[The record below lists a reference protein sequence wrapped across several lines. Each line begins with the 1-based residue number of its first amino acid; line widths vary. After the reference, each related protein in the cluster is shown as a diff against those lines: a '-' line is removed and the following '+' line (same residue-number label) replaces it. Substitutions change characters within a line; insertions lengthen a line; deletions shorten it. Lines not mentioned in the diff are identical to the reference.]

1 MRSILYS
8 LFLFVVLSVY
18 PARGG
23 FGQDTVK
30 RINSQNITDSLPTHS
45 AVVRN
50 SNTNKKY
57 SLSKESLAPHF
68 KLSSLL
74 RGFFGV
80 LAFISIAF
88 VLSNNRKLISWKLVI
103 TGLFAQIVLAFLI
116 LYFAPIRYLFE
127 LCGKGFVKLL
137 DFTRV
142 GSEFIF
148 GGLLNVKS
156 IGFVFAFEVLPI
168 IVFVAALM
176 SLFFYFGIIQ
186 RIVYWLAL
194 LLSKSF
200 RLSGPESLDV
210 AGTIFLGQ
218 NEAPLMVKNYL
229 NGMNRSEI
237 MLVMTAGMSMMA
249 GSVLAAYINFLG
261 GDDPVQKLLFAKHLL
276 AASVMAA
283 PGAVVM
289 AKILVPQDQ
298 PVNQDVF
305 LPKHSAGRNVFDALS
320 SGTSDGIKLAVTVA
334 GMLIVFLALIAMGNY
349 ILFKIGLLTHLNEA
363 ILSISAGKYKGLS
376 LQFLLGYAFSPL
388 IWLTG
393 ICKQDVTLVGR
404 LLGEKIILT
413 EFIGYLSLADL
424 KASGAFLQER
434 TIVMATYILCGFA
447 NFASIGIQVG
457 GIGSLAPGI
466 RHLLS
471 INAMKALIGGTLTSL
486 MSATIV
492 GMILG

>member
-1 MRSILYS
+1 MRQLVYSSLLFILFSI
-8 LFLFVVLSVY
+8 F
-18 PARGG
+18 PARIGTA
-23 FGQDTVK
+23 Q
-30 RINSQNITDSLPTHS
+30 DSLNL
-45 AVVRN
+45 RN
-50 SNTNKKY
+50 SASPTNSLSAFSRDTSRILVHKKY
-57 SLSKESLAPHF
+57 SLNSTSLRPRL
-68 KLSSLL
+68 KLSSLA
-74 RGFFGV
+74 RGLFGI
-80 LAFISIAF
+80 LAFIGIAF
-88 VLSNNRKLISWKLVI
+88 FLSNNRKLISWKLVI
-103 TGLFAQIVLAFLI
+103 TGLLMQIVLAFSI
-116 LYFAPIRYLFE
+116 IYFAPIRYLFE
-127 LCGKGFVKLL
+127 FFGRGFVKLL
-137 DFTRV
+137 DFTRA
-142 GSEFIF
+142 GSEFLF

-168 IVFVAALM
+168 IVFIAALM
-176 SLFFYFGIIQ
+176 SLLFYFGIIQ
-186 RIVYWLAL
+186 RVVYWFAL
-194 LLSKSF
+194 VLSRSF

-210 AGTIFLGQ
+210 AGTVFLGQ

-229 NGMNRSEI
+229 NGMNRSEV
-237 MLVMTAGMSMMA
+237 MLIMTAGMSMMA

-261 GDDPVQKLLFAKHLL
+261 GDDPVQRLLFAKHLL

-298 PVNQDVF
+298 PVNKDVF
-305 LPKHSAGRNVFDALS
+305 LPKHIVGRNIFDALS
-320 SGTSDGIKLAVTVA
+320 SGTADGIKLAVTVS
-334 GMLIVFLALIAMGNY
+334 GMLIVFLALIAMTNY
-349 ILFKIGLLTHLNEA
+349 IFSKFGTIGHLNE
-363 ILSISAGKYKGLS
+363 IIKLNSAGKYDQLS
-376 LQFLLGYAFSPL
+376 LQFVLGYAFAPL

-393 ICKQDVTLVGR
+393 ICQQDVILVGR

-457 GIGSLAPGI
+457 GIGSIAPGI

-471 INAMKALIGGTLTSL
+471 ENAIKALIGGTLTSL
-486 MSATIV
+486 ISATII

>member
-1 MRSILYS
+1 MRPVFYSFLLFILISI
-8 LFLFVVLSVY
+8 F
-18 PARGG
+18 PARSGSV
-23 FGQDTVK
+23 Q
-30 RINSQNITDSLPTHS
+30 DSLKHTS
-45 AVVRN
+45 TVILTN
-50 SNTNKKY
+50 SLPATSFNSGTSQIHKKY
-57 SLSKESLAPHF
+57 ALSNESLNPQF
-68 KLSSLL
+68 KLSAIL
-74 RGFFGV
+74 RGFLGI
-80 LAFISIAF
+80 LAFIGIAF
-88 VLSNNRKLISWKLVI
+88 LLSNNRKFISWKLVI
-103 TGLFAQIVLAFLI
+103 TGLLMQMLLAFSI

-127 LCGKGFVKLL
+127 FFGKGFVKLL
-137 DFTRV
+137 DFTRA

-156 IGFVFAFEVLPI
+156 LGFVFAFEVLPI
-168 IVFVAALM
+168 IVFIAALM
-176 SLFFYFGIIQ
+176 SLLFYFGIIQ

-194 LLSKSF
+194 LLSRSF

-229 NGMNRSEI
+229 NGMNRSEV
-237 MLVMTAGMSMMA
+237 MLIMTAGMSMMA

-261 GDDPVQKLLFAKHLL
+261 GDDPLQRLLFAKHLL

-298 PVNQDVF
+298 PVNNDVF
-305 LPKHSAGRNVFDALS
+305 LPKHMVGRNVFDALS
-320 SGTSDGIKLAVTVA
+320 TGTADGIKLAVTVA
-334 GMLIVFLALIAMGNY
+334 GMLIVFLALIAMANY
-349 ILFKIGLLTHLNEA
+349 FLAKFGLIGHLNEA
-363 ILSISAGKYKGLS
+363 ILAGSGGKYNQLS
-376 LQFLLGYAFSPL
+376 LQFLLGYAFAPL
-388 IWLTG
+388 VWLTG
-393 ICKQDVTLVGR
+393 ICQQDVILVGR

-466 RHLLS
+466 RRLLS
-471 INAMKALIGGTLTSL
+471 ENAIKALIGGTLTSL
-486 MSATIV
+486 ISATIV